1 MGETHGVDLDCVI
14 AGGSWRA
21 RRAQR
26 LLRVAQKNAA
36 HELSCAAV
44 LND

>member
-26 LLRVAQKNAA
+26 LLRVAQKTLLTN
-36 HELSCAAV
+36 CRV
-44 LND
+44 QRF